1 MASLIMKRGYDNQ
14 NYRPTGQLPPP
25 FPRTDIALHQ
35 DIPSQSHGPPMNPHV
50 SSSGEYFLNHCNP
63 ANYST
68 LKC

>member
-1 MASLIMKRGYDNQ
+1 MAIIIMKRGFDNQ

-50 SSSGEYFLNHCNP
+50 NGG
-63 ANYST
+63 AT
-68 LKC
+68 LR